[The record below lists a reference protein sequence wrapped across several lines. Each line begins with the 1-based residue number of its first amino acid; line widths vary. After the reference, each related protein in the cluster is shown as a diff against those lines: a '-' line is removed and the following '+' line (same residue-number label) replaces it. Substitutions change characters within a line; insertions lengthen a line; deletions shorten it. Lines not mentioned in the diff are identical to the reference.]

1 MHYKDWSRDDAI
13 NLFLENTA
21 KSQLDIEN
29 EVDRYIAWPGQAL
42 AYKIGQLKILEL
54 RTKAENK
61 LGDQFDIKD
70 FHYEVLKRGSIP
82 LNMLEMYINDWIE
95 DSLSS

>member
-1 MHYKDWSRDDAI
+1 
-13 NLFLENTA
+13 
-21 KSQLDIEN
+21 
-29 EVDRYIAWPGQAL
+29 
-42 AYKIGQLKILEL
+42 LKILEL